1 MARVGFGIA
10 ALASLG
16 FGVWFLVTEME
27 SPGLSFA
34 VALVGMP
41 FLLTLFGFSKF
52 TSGGVSQDGKGAAWA
67 ATAIAVLGVAY
78 IATFFG
84 SWLVVALIW
93 LALHVP
99 MIIGIVSTPTL
110 GD

>member
-1 MARVGFGIA
+1 MARIGFGIA

-16 FGVWFLVTEME
+16 FAVWFLVTEQE

-41 FLLTLFGFSKF
+41 FLLTLFGFSKLK
-52 TSGGVSQDGKGAAWA
+52 SGGISKDGKGAGWA
-67 ATAIAVLGVAY
+67 AVAIAVLGVVY

-84 SWLVVALIW
+84 SWSIAAIIW

-99 MIIGIVSTPTL
+99 MVVGIVSLPTFE
-110 GD
+110 D